1 MLIKNKG
8 VSSCFSVV
16 FNIYASQIIICMR
29 NKRDGERIIMFLE
42 FEIAGFEIEADR
54 FKSRSDL

>member
-1 MLIKNKG
+1 
-8 VSSCFSVV
+8 
-16 FNIYASQIIICMR
+16 MR
-29 NKRDGERIIMFLE
+29 NKQDGERIIMILE